1 MQDMA
6 QIRWDSEKERKLR
19 SETSRNGIT
28 FADCVVA
35 IADGRILDVVP
46 HPRRSNQSL
55 AILNI
60 ENYAYVVPFV
70 IEDDGTWLLKTVFPS
85 RKFTALYL
93 GGKSR

>member
-1 MQDMA
+1 MS
-6 QIRWDSEKERKLR
+6 QIRWDSSKERKLR
-19 SETSRNGIT
+19 REKSRNGIT

-46 HPRRSNQSL
+46 HPRRRNQSL

-70 IEDDGTWLLKTVFPS
+70 IEDDGTWFLKTVFPS
-85 RKFTALYL
+85 RKFTELYL
-93 GGKSR
+93 GGK

>member
-1 MQDMA
+1 MEDMT
-6 QIRWDSEKERKLR
+6 QIRWDNEKERKLR
-19 SETSRNGIT
+19 RETSRNGIT

-35 IADGRILDVVP
+35 IADGRILDVLQ
-46 HPRRSNQSL
+46 HPTRHNQSL

-70 IEDDGTWLLKTVFPS
+70 IEDDGNWFLKTVFPS

-93 GGKSR
+93 GGK